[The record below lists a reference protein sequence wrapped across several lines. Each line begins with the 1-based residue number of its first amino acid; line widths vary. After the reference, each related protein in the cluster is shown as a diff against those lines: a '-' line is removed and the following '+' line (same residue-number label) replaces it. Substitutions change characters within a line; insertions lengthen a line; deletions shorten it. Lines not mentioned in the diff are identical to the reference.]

1 MWGAQGLPLLWVP
14 VRCRPSPE
22 GASGLNW
29 AVYRRSTM
37 PPGSAFG
44 GPKTPPTFPTA
55 GTKAGLDISLQQWD
69 RGWLSGLIPLNLGGQ
84 ANVPAPSSLLAPD
97 PPGSPCSRCKASL
110 LPAEM
115 QGWREEGVLV
125 WGQTG
130 VMGPVGRPETQTW
143 GGDRVSE
150 RGTLS
155 NGQEGRLWASEVGGG
170 LRGKGGR
177 RSSPGTWLRMSG
189 QSSRALPMLPGCQ

>member
-1 MWGAQGLPLLWVP
+1 
-14 VRCRPSPE
+14 
-22 GASGLNW
+22 
-29 AVYRRSTM
+29 M

-130 VMGPVGRPETQTW
+130 VMGSVGRPETQTW

-155 NGQEGRLWASEVGGG
+155 SGQEGRLWASEVGEDCKEKGAGG
-170 LRGKGGR
+170 AAQEPGSGCLARAPELCPCFPAASRGHWLCVCVCVCVCVCNSRGNGR
-177 RSSPGTWLRMSG
+177 GLCIWGHL
-189 QSSRALPMLPGCQ
+189 CE